1 MSAASPAP
9 AGAATGAGVATEEGS
24 NPAPR
29 WPPSAL
35 AIVAHPDDVDFGA
48 AGTIAAMVR
57 AGTSVAYCIVTDG
70 QAGGSDPTVARSEI
84 AGIRRSEQRAA
95 ARVLGVGDVRF
106 LGYPDGQVFVTTEL
120 RRDLARVI
128 RLVQPEVV
136 VTQSPVRDFARIFA
150 SHPDHLA
157 VGEATLAAVYPDA
170 RNPFAYPE
178 LAAEGLAA
186 HVVAEVWLMG
196 GPAPNRFVDVTASIE
211 AKASALAAHE
221 SQVDD
226 PARVAEMVRGWA
238 AATAKRGEL
247 GPDRLAEAFTV
258 VQTG

>member
-1 MSAASPAP
+1 VSAASPARE
-9 AGAATGAGVATEEGS
+9 GTATEAEAVTEEGAS
-24 NPAPR
+24 PVPPWPA
-29 WPPSAL
+29 SAL

-48 AGTIAAMVR
+48 AGTIAEMVR
-57 AGTSVAYCIVTDG
+57 AGTSVAYCVVTDG
-70 QAGGSDPTVARSEI
+70 QAGGSDPTVDRSEI
-84 AGIRRSEQRAA
+84 PGIRRCEQRAA
-95 ARVLGVGDVRF
+95 ARVLGVEEIRF
-106 LGYPDGQVFVTTEL
+106 LGYPDGQVAVSIPL

-128 RLVQPEVV
+128 RLVRPEVV
-136 VTQSPVRDFARIFA
+136 LTQSPVRDFGRIFA

-226 PARVAEMVRGWA
+226 PARVAGMVRAWA
-238 AATAKRGEL
+238 AETARRGQL